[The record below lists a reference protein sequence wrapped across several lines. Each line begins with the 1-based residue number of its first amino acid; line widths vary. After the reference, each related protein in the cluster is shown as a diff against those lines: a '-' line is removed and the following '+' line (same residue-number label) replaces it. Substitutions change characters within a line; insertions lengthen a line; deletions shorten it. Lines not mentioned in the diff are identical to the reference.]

1 MYDWLMSSLAVGASI
16 VLYDGSPFLP
26 DKDVLWR
33 LVDQLGFGL
42 VYGSSFWI
50 VPNRFSHLRITM
62 FGTSAKWLSVIEE
75 MKVPQQKHNF
85 DTLKIIYSTGSP
97 LKPCSFDYIYSAI
110 KKDVIIGSITGK
122 WSLL

>member
-16 VLYDGSPFLP
+16 VLFDGSPFLP

-33 LVDQLGFGL
+33 LVDQLGFEL
-42 VYGSSFWI
+42 VHGSCFY
-50 VPNRFSHLRITM
+50 FFYLYLYLRITM

-75 MKVPQQKHNF
+75 IKVPQQKYIL

-110 KKDVIIGSITGK
+110 KKDVIVGSITGNFF
-122 WSLL
+122 